1 MRTFARLFRT
11 LEETAEADG
20 KLAALLAYVRAVP
33 PSDAAWAV
41 YLLSGRRPRRLVS
54 PACLRAWAMEA
65 AGIGEWLFEESR
77 RAAGDLAETIT
88 LLVSDPAEPAE
99 RPLAWW
105 MEQRLLRLSG
115 EDEAIRHS
123 EMLASWSELGRDERF
138 VWNKLVLG
146 AFRPPVAVRI
156 LVRAL
161 AEVSGL
167 APGTIDHR
175 LAEPWEPS
183 PEWMERLLAPATRDV
198 EVSRPYPFQPA
209 AALAGAPASAV
220 LGPAGA
226 WIAEWLWVGRRAQLV
241 RRAGRTFLWSREPE
255 LLTSRFPEIEAA
267 AAFLPDGS
275 VVDGELVTTQGKP
288 AALLAYDLLE
298 ELGRDLRDRPLSE
311 RRDRLAALIAG
322 TPAAADRLVLSPVLE
337 AADWDAVAALRA
349 RARAEGAGGV
359 ILKRRAGRYGGAPDD
374 WLAWRLEPLSVDAVL
389 MYARPGAGGPSG
401 LDAEYTFGVWDG
413 DALVPLAR
421 TGSGLSESEGRRL
434 DSFVRRNTLEK
445 FGPVRTVRPAL
456 VFELAF
462 DRVVRSARHKAGVAV
477 RGPRIVGWRTDRQP
491 EQADT
496 LERVRALIG
505 QPE

>member
-1 MRTFARLFRT
+1 MKAFARLYRA
-11 LEETAEADG
+11 LEEAAEGEAR
-20 KLAALLAYVRAVP
+20 LAALLAYLRAAP

-54 PACLRAWAMEA
+54 PACLRTWAMEA
-65 AGIGEWLFEESR
+65 AGIREWLFEESR
-77 RAAGDLAETIT
+77 SAAGDLAETIT
-88 LLVSDPAEPAE
+88 LLLPDPVEPAD

-105 MEQRLLRLSG
+105 IEQRLLALSR
-115 EDEAIRHS
+115 EDEAVQRS
-123 EMLASWSELGRDERF
+123 EILASWSELGRDERF

-146 AFRPPVAVRI
+146 AFRPPVPARA

-161 AEVSGL
+161 AELSGL

-183 PEWMERLLAPATRDV
+183 PEWLERLLTPDTGDV
-198 EVSRPYPFQPA
+198 EVSRPYAFQSA
-209 AALAGAPASAV
+209 AALEEAPRPAT
-220 LGPAGA
+220 LGPVDG
-226 WIAEWLWVGRRAQLV
+226 WIAEWQWTGCRAQLV
-241 RRAGRTFLWSREPE
+241 RRSGRSFLWSRELE
-255 LLTSRFPEIEAA
+255 LLTPRFPEIDTAA
-267 AAFLPDGS
+267 GFLSDGT
-275 VVDGELVTTQGKP
+275 VMDGELVAPRSAP
-288 AALLAYDLLE
+288 AAFLAYDLLE
-298 ELGRDLRDRPLSE
+298 ERGRDLRDRPLSE
-311 RRDRLAALIAG
+311 RRERLAAILAG
-322 TPAAADRLVLSPVLE
+322 SPAATDRLVLSPALE

-359 ILKRRAGRYGGAPDD
+359 ILKRRDGRYGAAPDD
-374 WLAWRLEPLSVDAVL
+374 WRVWQLEPLSVDAVL

-421 TGSGLSESEGRRL
+421 TGSGLGEAERRRL
-434 DSFVRRNTLEK
+434 DAFVRRNTLEK

-462 DRVVRSARHKAGVAV
+462 EGVEPSSRHKAGVAV
-477 RGPRIVGWRTDRQP
+477 RAPRIVRPRTDRRP

-496 LERVRALIG
+496 LARVRALIAE
-505 QPE
+505 PE